1 MVKKK
6 APARKGSAGRRKSAS
21 KKRTVARPTKKKR
34 AVKAVRKRRNV
45 AARKH
50 PAKRS
55 AARGAKTAGAWK
67 RVRRKPIGPG
77 KRVRG
82 LDLDT
87 LEPLDERGLGL
98 EAGGQAGD
106 TEGLSRA
113 ELAAPESVEE
123 LVEEGQAFEA
133 GIIDGVENAPNADRG
148 PIRTREVPED
158 DVPEEYIDQDRD
170 RS

>member
-1 MVKKK
+1 M
-6 APARKGSAGRRKSAS
+6 
-21 KKRTVARPTKKKR
+21 
-34 AVKAVRKRRNV
+34 KAVRRRRNV
-45 AARKH
+45 AARK
-50 PAKRS
+50 PAAKRP
-55 AARGAKTAGAWK
+55 AANRARTRGRAKVRREPIGLGG
-67 RVRRKPIGPG
+67 RVRD
-77 KRVRG
+77 

-87 LEPLDERGLGL
+87 LDLLEERGLGL

-106 TEGLSRA
+106 TEGLSRS

-133 GIIDGVENAPNADRG
+133 GIVDGVENAPNADRG

>member
-6 APARKGSAGRRKSAS
+6 AAARKKGAGRKKSAS
-21 KKRTVARPTKKKR
+21 KRTVARPTKKKR
-34 AVKAVRKRRNV
+34 ARKAVRKRKTV
-45 AARKH
+45 AGRK
-50 PAKRS
+50 PAAKRS
-55 AARGAKTAGAWK
+55 APRGAKAGGA
-67 RVRRKPIGPG
+67 G

-82 LDLDT
+82 RTIGLGRRVRDLDLDT
-87 LEPLDERGLGL
+87 LEPLERRGLGL

-113 ELAAPESVEE
+113 ELAASESVEE

-133 GIIDGVENAPNADRG
+133 GIVDGVESAPNADRG

-158 DVPEEYIDQDRD
+158 DVPEEYIDRD
-170 RS
+170 